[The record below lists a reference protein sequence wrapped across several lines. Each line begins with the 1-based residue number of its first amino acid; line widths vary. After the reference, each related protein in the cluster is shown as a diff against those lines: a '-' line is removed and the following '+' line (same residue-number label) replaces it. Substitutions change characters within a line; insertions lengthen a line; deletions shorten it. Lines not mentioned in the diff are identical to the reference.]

1 MGAWIKC
8 TNENGNKTYTPIWRT
23 QLRYFAMRVG
33 IEVQSSNFW
42 EAMMPSWSAK
52 RQTKS

>member
-8 TNENGNKTYTPIWRT
+8 TDENGQDIYANLENAT
-23 QLRYFAMRVG
+23 RYSAMRVG

-42 EAMMPSWSAK
+42 EAMMPSWSA
-52 RQTKS
+52 RRLTKT

>member
-8 TNENGNKTYTPIWRT
+8 TNENGQDIYPIWRT
-23 QLRYFAMRVG
+23 RLQYSAMRVG